1 MNTESE
7 ANNVKVTI
15 ITVTYNC
22 EDTIELTLESVLN
35 QSYLNIEYIIV
46 DGCSTDNTVE
56 IIKKHPD
63 SRIKLIVEPDDGIY
77 DAMNKGFM
85 LATGELIHFLNS
97 GDYFIDNKIIDKL
110 VKIVMED
117 TNCDGLY
124 GDIMKY
130 GVKNQLIKLKR
141 PANIHMLTRGMC
153 HQALF
158 VKKSSYSSGK
168 PFDTNFR
175 IFADWAWLLDELFN
189 KDMKLKYIDEPVV
202 YYKDGGI
209 SELDGKKHSRE
220 EIQII
225 NQHFSHILKNKSM
238 LANYTSEYI
247 FLFFKYT
254 YLFLR
259 CLWYHPILRKTDSY
273 LHTIHQEVPN
283 DPGSHTK

>member
-1 MNTESE
+1 MNIESE

-15 ITVTYNC
+15 ITVSYNC

-35 QSYLNIEYIIV
+35 QSYPNIEYIVV

-85 LATGELIHFLNS
+85 LATGDLVHFLNS

-110 VKIVMED
+110 VRIVAED
-117 TNCDGLY
+117 TTYDGLY
-124 GDIMKY
+124 GDIIKY

-141 PANIHMLTRGMC
+141 SAGIHMLAHGMC

-158 VKKSSYSSGK
+158 VKKSSYSNGT

-175 IFADWAWLLDELFN
+175 IYADWAWLLDEIFN
-189 KDMKLKYIDEPVV
+189 NNMKLKYIDEPVV

-209 SELDGKKHSRE
+209 SELDGKKHSHE

-225 NQHFSHILKNKSM
+225 NRHLNHVLKNKSM
-238 LANYTSEYI
+238 LVNYTSEYI
-247 FLFFKYT
+247 FLSFKYT

-259 CLWYHPILRKTDSY
+259 CLWYYPILRKT
-273 LHTIHQEVPN
+273 
-283 DPGSHTK
+283 